1 MIIPADEIHNLEC
14 QVRALEHQLAEA
26 NKRLIDDYA
35 QAAITGLLAYGYIP
49 LDQVVDRAFK
59 IANLCLEK
67 RKQ

>member
-35 QAAITGLLAYGYIP
+35 KAAITGLLAYGFKAE
-49 LDQVVDRAFK
+49 QAVDRAFN

>member
-35 QAAITGLLAYGYIP
+35 KAAITGLLAAGPI
-49 LDQVVDRAFK
+49 DQVVDRAFK